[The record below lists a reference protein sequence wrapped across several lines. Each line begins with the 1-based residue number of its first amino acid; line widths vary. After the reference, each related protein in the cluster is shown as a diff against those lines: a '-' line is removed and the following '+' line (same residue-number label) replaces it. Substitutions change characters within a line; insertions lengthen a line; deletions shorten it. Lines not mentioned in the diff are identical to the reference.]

1 MSGRAHARTHA
12 RKASRCTR
20 APPDSA
26 MHGPPSLSPGAHAPA
41 PTYRLQYSTVISHAW
56 RPIPRAQIMD
66 PRVGS
71 TSAAPHRSWSG
82 GGGGGQGAR
91 CAARRSVSTRHGRL
105 FTPRPRLRPSC
116 LMPERA
122 RKTQDVAVRRPPKA
136 DHAGRREQ
144 RELVPQELGTHLVR
158 GLKGARSVGS
168 DASAGGGSAR
178 PSPWL
183 GVAAPYLLHQVRLV
197 NPRAFHLDVG
207 LPGRH
212 PCAAALVAAA
222 RAR

>member
-82 GGGGGQGAR
+82 GGGGG
-91 CAARRSVSTRHGRL
+91 
-105 FTPRPRLRPSC
+105 
-116 LMPERA
+116 
-122 RKTQDVAVRRPPKA
+122 
-136 DHAGRREQ
+136 AGRTLRGQ
-144 RELVPQELGTHLVR
+144 KICQHATRPAVHPTASLAAVVPDAGTSAKNT
-158 GLKGARSVGS
+158 GCGCTTAAQSGS
-168 DASAGGGSAR
+168 R
-178 PSPWL
+178 
-183 GVAAPYLLHQVRLV
+183 R
-197 NPRAFHLDVG
+197 
-207 LPGRH
+207 
-212 PCAAALVAAA
+212 AA
-222 RAR
+222 RAARACATRAWHPPGPRPERCAQCGVRRQRRGRLSAAIALARRRRPVPAAPGAPCQPTCLPP